1 MTSIEWVKNTD
12 GTLGK
17 SLCISSNARLS
28 SMSQIVALFT
38 ERNTVADLESEFRMI
53 SKTFNVVSVQ
63 IPAPTIATF
72 LTGITISL
80 KNCFAPVSV
89 LCALSYAP
97 VLWCDTALPE
107 FNLRPSIGICAGL
120 GSKIGKLFWCK
131 WLPFAVLIALLRPAH
146 FLFCF
151 WRMSFALKCGW
162 PSLHS
167 VGFSFFGLT
176 HFLSVFWRLCIRA
189 VYNLGDSRLL
199 LFWRSG
205 RSGWSGWDLSSWLG
219 ASALSACRIFAVP
232 SRFVVCKVTY
242 RTPLFAFDAPLF
254 ACIDPCHVLIQ
265 SQSQSNCGDLE
276 YPFITAHNPP
286 LTLFVTHSIIA

>member
-1 MTSIEWVKNTD
+1 MTSIEWTAKYNDD
-12 GTLGK
+12 GTQGK
-17 SLCISSNARLS
+17 TLCISSNARLS

-72 LTGITISL
+72 LTGIAISL

-107 FNLRPSIGICAGL
+107 FNLRPSMSICAGL

-151 WRMSFALKCGW
+151 WRMSFALKYGW
-162 PSLHS
+162 PA
-167 VGFSFFGLT
+167 FSFTLQGLT
-176 HFLSVFWRLCIRA
+176 HFLAILRRLHIGVVSWFWVWFWWPWGA
-189 VYNLGDSRLL
+189 GYLGGSFLFDSRR
-199 LFWRSG
+199 FWFFN
-205 RSGWSGWDLSSWLG
+205 WLRG
-219 ASALSACRIFAVP
+219 LRRDATTWRAGSILAITASLVISKIINWLP
-232 SRFVVCKVTY
+232 H
-242 RTPLFAFDAPLF
+242 FAFHAPLF
-254 ACIDPCHVLIQ
+254 ASINVRHV
-265 SQSQSNCGDLE
+265 
-276 YPFITAHNPP
+276 
-286 LTLFVTHSIIA
+286 FVEC